1 MATGHVGDAGA
12 LTELNP
18 HREEALMP
26 STSIADITLARR
38 LVFGGNVRRH
48 RQELGMS
55 QEELSIEAGVD
66 RKTINRIEQGVH
78 SVRLDNVWLIA
89 EALNVDIRDLFND

>member
-1 MATGHVGDAGA
+1 MGDSSGVATATPND
-12 LTELNP
+12 
-18 HREEALMP
+18 EESP
-26 STSIADITLARR
+26 VSTSHIDDVTLARR

-48 RQELGMS
+48 RQEQELS
-55 QEELSIEAGVD
+55 QEQLAGEAGID

-89 EALNVDIRDLFND
+89 DALGVDVRDLFVDRG